1 MRAYI
6 GITGHFIED
15 YQLQGVMLACRRFEG
30 IHTAENVLTNYE
42 DIITQLNL
50 QGKVGYIITDN
61 AANIL
66 KAFVK
71 LPGAEVERGDDSE
84 SDEDEDQDFYI
95 TVDSL
100 EKFYHIPQHISCF
113 IHTLQLVVQDGLKI
127 LALCHQVLAKH
138 QKWLVLFVI
147 PAKLLLFLKIITNSR
162 QRMILG
168 GIAQI
173 RC

>member
-30 IHTAENVLTNYE
+30 INTAENVLTNYE
-42 DIITQLNL
+42 DIITQFNL

-61 AANIL
+61 AANML
-66 KAFVK
+66 KAFDK
-71 LPGAEVERGDDSE
+71 LPVEEVERGDDSE

-95 TVDSL
+95 PVDSR

-113 IHTLQLVVQDGLKI
+113 IHTLQLVVKDGLKDI
-127 LALCHQVLAKH
+127 GSVSPIISKASKMVS
-138 QKWLVLFVI
+138 FVRHS
-147 PAKLLLFLKIITNSR
+147 NSR

>member
-42 DIITQLNL
+42 DIITQFNL

-61 AANIL
+61 AANML

-84 SDEDEDQDFYI
+84 SDEDEDQDSTYLSILLRSSI
-95 TVDSL
+95 TYRSTFPVS
-100 EKFYHIPQHISCF
+100 FTRYS
-113 IHTLQLVVQDGLKI
+113 
-127 LALCHQVLAKH
+127 
-138 QKWLVLFVI
+138 W
-147 PAKLLLFLKIITNSR
+147 
-162 QRMILG
+162 
-168 GIAQI
+168 
-173 RC
+173 